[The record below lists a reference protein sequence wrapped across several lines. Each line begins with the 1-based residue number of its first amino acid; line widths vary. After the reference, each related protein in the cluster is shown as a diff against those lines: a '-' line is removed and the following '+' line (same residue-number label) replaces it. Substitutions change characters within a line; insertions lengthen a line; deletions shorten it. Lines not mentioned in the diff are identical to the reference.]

1 MDQAQENILFLL
13 VMGHHTCQP
22 SDHSSSPMVLMRI
35 NMQLTCREKQ
45 KQEPRRHK
53 ERGKQIDSDTETYL
67 YLSPGYSLAL
77 SIFYWKPINSSLI
90 FLKLIG
96 SLSLKTEKL
105 LTTI

>member
-1 MDQAQENILFLL
+1 MEQAQENILFLL
-13 VMGHHTCQP
+13 VMGHHGCEP
-22 SDHSSSPMVLMRI
+22 RDPSSSPMVLIRI

-45 KQEPRRHK
+45 KQTRRHK
-53 ERGKQIDSDTETYL
+53 ERERQIDSDTETNL

-77 SIFYWKPINSSLI
+77 SVFYWKPINSSLI